1 MVRGCQEGK
10 EDTASDRDI
19 SPPEEPVF
27 LSLMAGLTNSELGPQ
42 GRGGGFPGSS
52 SLSPFH
58 SLSHRETRGALFCVL
73 GWSRALSPMDG
84 PMQIPHRLHLDLS
97 LLALDP
103 QGPERELTGNLGQ
116 SEGKPEQDTGR
127 FSVPLTLDL
136 PLVFLLKPRHIPN
149 PQEGPS
155 RSQNSQ

>member
-1 MVRGCQEGK
+1 
-10 EDTASDRDI
+10 
-19 SPPEEPVF
+19 
-27 LSLMAGLTNSELGPQ
+27 
-42 GRGGGFPGSS
+42 
-52 SLSPFH
+52 
-58 SLSHRETRGALFCVL
+58 
-73 GWSRALSPMDG
+73 MDG

-116 SEGKPEQDTGR
+116 PEGKPEQDSGR

-136 PLVFLLKPRHIPN
+136 PLVFLLKPHHVPN
-149 PQEGPS
+149 PQEGPF